1 MDIIGRIN
9 AIMNTLSNSEQKIAQ
24 FIINNP
30 NIVPNMQITELAE
43 HADSSASAVTRLCK
57 KLKVKGFTTLKIEL
71 ALQLKENIDKKQT
84 TDIDLHSN
92 FQELSTSLLNNSINT
107 MSNTLNYLNEDNLNK
122 IITHMHNSDQLF
134 TFGIGASGI
143 VAKNITQKW
152 IRIGKNIL
160 NFDDIHQLMTAMMSF
175 SKNASIILVSNSGQ
189 TKEILDIAKFAREKS
204 ITTIGITQFG
214 DHPLG
219 KLANLNI
226 HTAHT
231 EEAALRS
238 AATSSL
244 HAQFFIVDILF
255 YLFIQKYHDQYI
267 ENIQE
272 TFTLFKKG
280 G

>member
-1 MDIIGRIN
+1 MPTIKLIATDMDGTFLNSNKDYDRKRFNRIFQQ
-9 AIMNTLSNSEQKIAQ
+9 LQAQ
-24 FIINNP
+24 D
-30 NIVPNMQITELAE
+30 ITF
-43 HADSSASAVTRLCK
+43 V
-57 KLKVKGFTTLKIEL
+57 
-71 ALQLKENIDKKQT
+71 
-84 TDIDLHSN
+84 
-92 FQELSTSLLNNSINT
+92 
-107 MSNTLNYLNEDNLNK
+107 
-122 IITHMHNSDQLF
+122 
-134 TFGIGASGI
+134 

-160 NFDDIHQLMTAMMSF
+160 NFDDIHQLMTAMISF

-226 HTAHT
+226 HTTHT

-238 AATSSL
+238 AAISSL

-267 ENIQE
+267 ENIQ
-272 TFTLFKKG
+272 
-280 G
+280 